1 MLRKLCLL
9 LLILLCSVGTTRAQ
23 DTSTQSPSASPA
35 LTRSQLSKQSD
46 LLLRY
51 GTRLQIVEER
61 YGVVDRLLEVAT
73 PEQEQAIQS
82 LRISPSQAMDL
93 IKVAQD
99 NMPEGE
105 LTDEAWK
112 EFRRKIQPRFED
124 ILGSDQ
130 FDVLLELPPS
140 AQQVERLK
148 DILAQAANTPEG
160 QAAYQA
166 SNDLSASLIDSQRK
180 FLQPFL
186 DLAKP
191 STSAGVLTPVAEAP
205 STSAIERRLVYLK
218 RTSLGDIYAETD
230 PSYIFVDRLPHR
242 YRVEGG
248 NPAVL
253 AAVSNESGY
262 PVRILGSYEGDVLKV
277 ADTKLLGP
285 PPVMAL
291 SGGGTI
297 WRGRLPARVVSTSP
311 PTVELDLGRGQTI
324 TAELDFSGNGQA
336 EFAKYASAPFLVEGT
351 CMVFGDKTTLS
362 DLKFFPWE
370 APQAPFQMSALLQA
384 SEEFL
389 QHAADE
395 YLDSHPDKFSGS
407 SRDISFKV
415 DQIGVTM
422 QGCQPGQVR
431 LCGQASLAHSGL
443 TVLQGD
449 FEAVAQ
455 VALVKDNF
463 QIKPVPGSLV
473 LRATYPVHAVAPSN
487 WMATLEKIMGN
498 EYIQGSSVALP
509 QDFRDKLTK
518 AGILDGTQIDQ
529 MQLFT
534 APAQDRRL
542 GLLALAAPA
551 AGPTTAANVLLSR
564 IQNPGE
570 FAVALTDETINAA
583 LKKKIPELLP
593 ILRDIPEDLQDQGG
607 VKLVQVEIPELDLAY
622 SAGTVLINTCVINV
636 HWRYGIFSGVEPGVR
651 LKGSALLAGGG
662 EPFKVTAKLKVD
674 QMDFLSTRITEMP
687 ADEQKKIKDELLST
701 LQDRNWEL
709 EVTEKLA
716 IPALSPRA
724 ALVPT
729 ALKGTATPAEL
740 LFQGRLDP

>member
-1 MLRKLCLL
+1 MLRKLCFL
-9 LLILLCSVGTTRAQ
+9 LLILLCSLGAVRAQ
-23 DTSTQSPSASPA
+23 DTSTQSPSPT
-35 LTRSQLSKQSD
+35 LTRSQLAKQRD

-51 GTRLQIVEER
+51 GTRLQIVQER

-166 SNDLSASLIDSQRK
+166 SNDLSASLTDSQRK

-191 STSAGVLTPVAEAP
+191 STSAAALTPVAEAP
-205 STSAIERRLVYLK
+205 STSAVERRLVYLK

-336 EFAKYASAPFLVEGT
+336 EFARYASAPFLVEGT
-351 CMVFGDKTTLS
+351 CMVFADKTTLS
-362 DLKFFPWE
+362 DLKFFPWDP
-370 APQAPFQMSALLQA
+370 PQAPFQMSALLQA

-389 QHAADE
+389 QSAADE

-407 SRDISFKV
+407 SRDISFQV

-431 LCGQASLAHSGL
+431 LCGRASLAHSGL

-455 VALVKDNF
+455 VSLVKDNV
-463 QIKPVPGSLV
+463 QIKPVPGSLM
-473 LRATYPVHAVAPSN
+473 LRATYPVYAVAPSN

-498 EYIQGSSVALP
+498 GYLQGSSVALP

-518 AGILDGTQIDQ
+518 AGILEATQIDQ

-551 AGPTTAANVLLSR
+551 ASPTAAANVLKSR

-570 FAVALTDETINAA
+570 LAVALTDETINAA
-583 LKKKIPELLP
+583 LRKKIPEMLP
-593 ILRDIPEDLQDQGG
+593 ILRDIPEDLQAQGG
-607 VKLVQVEIPELDLAY
+607 VKLTQVEIPELDLAY
-622 SAGTVLINTCVINV
+622 SAGTVLINNCVINV
-636 HWRYGIFSGVEPGVR
+636 HWSYGIFGGVEPGVR
-651 LKGSALLAGGG
+651 LKGSALLGGGG

-687 ADEQKKIKDELLST
+687 ADEQQKLKDKLLST

-709 EVTEKLA
+709 EITERLA
-716 IPALSPRA
+716 IPALGPRA

-729 ALKGTATPAEL
+729 SLKGTATPAEL